1 MVTDVIWEL
10 YHVSATSMCLQG
22 RVGNERA
29 LQAGSFKEK
38 KMRVELFQTMRGE
51 YRNCEN
57 FETKSRDEILTE
69 EFLFGMST
77 TKLEERH
84 SYFCPTFYYLFEIT
98 LDDTDLCSKT
108 GLPSSLRLLQ
118 SQILA
123 KKNLLS
129 QSQVTYGFLFELY
142 YRGLN

>member
-1 MVTDVIWEL
+1 
-10 YHVSATSMCLQG
+10 MCLQG